1 MPIIDRT
8 LSLAKRLEQ
17 FRVLYKY
24 YSLEMQLIWLTDI
37 ITAFC
42 YEHLSNKKVV
52 DNLNKNPNTS
62 VNTKVIYAVFKQYDL
77 KSMYISTLFDYRNA
91 YVHKGPKYAID
102 DFALLRN
109 EYKPE
114 LAKIADYFGLQLNWD
129 FVIYDNLAEP
139 AKSFINMK

>member
-8 LSLAKRLEQ
+8 LNLVERLEQ

-42 YEHLSNKKVV
+42 YEHLSNKKIE
-52 DNLNKNPNTS
+52 DRLSKSTNTS
-62 VNTKVIYAVFKQYDL
+62 INTNVIYDIFKEYDL
-77 KSMYISTLFDYRNA
+77 EFNYIKTLFNYRNA

-102 DFALLRN
+102 NFALLRN
-109 EYKPE
+109 KYTSE
-114 LAKIADYFGLQLNWD
+114 LVEIADYFGLQLNWD

-139 AKSFINMK
+139 AKAYINMK